1 MNLRGHSGRK
11 WGLETESK
19 PKLKESICIIKLCP
33 IKWITPVNP
42 MGLTISLHWVKVL
55 ILIKL
60 YESQD
65 SFETEMSSRTRI
77 KTEIEGILLNHND
90 MSN

>member
-1 MNLRGHSGRK
+1 
-11 WGLETESK
+11 
-19 PKLKESICIIKLCP
+19 
-33 IKWITPVNP
+33 
-42 MGLTISLHWVKVL
+42 MGVTISLHGVKVL

-77 KTEIEGILLNHND
+77 KTEIEGIHLHHKV